1 MDKLLLL
8 PGSPWEATTMV
19 VNDASEQAS
28 IELRLARQRQ
38 PPATLQ
44 EVRAQAQRVMAAEK
58 LGKADRLAGQL
69 HHALQ
74 LCTAPGLAAQAI
86 KQKALDAYK
95 RHLDERSK

>member
-74 LCTAPGLAAQAI
+74 LCTAPGLAAKAI